1 MEKIRV
7 VELFAGVGGF
17 RLGLEGWNGKSA
29 STNYT
34 EKIESNFEVVLSNQW
49 EPSSKKE
56 GALQEANS
64 VYHLKWPNKL
74 GSEHF
79 PEDLSKKV
87 SPEMTNKEVGK
98 NIPDHDLL
106 VGGFPCQDYSVAGVN
121 TKGLEGKK
129 GVLWWNI
136 HKILEVKRPKY
147 VFLENVDRLLKT
159 PTNVR
164 GRDFAIMLATL
175 RDLDYTV
182 EWRVINAADYGMPQR
197 RRRVYILAYHSKSSI
212 KIKKDKEWLFEEGIF
227 AKAFPL
233 VQKESVIEFDLNE
246 SPEEITSGFK
256 NGKFLDAGI
265 MRNGKVMMMKY
276 DAAIGQK
283 DFKKYSKSYNILKDV
298 LIDKEKVP
306 ASFIVDGSKVL
317 KQALIRVFMDGYLPD
332 ERLKS
337 TGNTLELK
345 TELQKWIYLKG
356 KKAEQRVSS
365 KGIFYYKEGPMNLTD
380 NLELPSRTIIT
391 SEGGPGASRFKHL
404 IEIKPNVYR
413 RLVPEELER
422 LNMFPTGHTAL
433 GKGVDKEVAIPDAKR
448 AFFMGNALVVGIVE
462 KIGLELAKRNLIK

>member
-1 MEKIRV
+1 MNKIRV

-29 STNYT
+29 SSNYT
-34 EKIESNFEVVLSNQW
+34 ENIVSNFEVVLSNQW
-49 EPSSKKE
+49 EPSSKRE

-64 VYHLKWPNKL
+64 VYHLKWPNKP
-74 GSEHF
+74 GNEHF
-79 PEDLSKKV
+79 PEDISKKV
-87 SPEMTNKEVGK
+87 SPEMTNKEVDK

-159 PTNVR
+159 PTNDR

-197 RRRVYILAYHSKSSI
+197 RRRVYILAYHSKSPI
-212 KIKKDKEWLFEEGIF
+212 KIKKVKEWLFEDGIF

-233 VQKESVIEFDLNE
+233 IQKESVIEFDLNK
-246 SPEEITSGFK
+246 SPEQITSGFK

-276 DAAIGQK
+276 DAAVSQNDYK
-283 DFKKYSKSYNILKDV
+283 TYSKAYTVLKDV
-298 LIDKEKVP
+298 LVDEINVP
-306 ASFIVDGSKVL
+306 DSFIVDGEKEM
-317 KQALIRVFMDGYLPD
+317 KQPLTRIFMDGFSPD
-332 ERLKS
+332 ERLNR
-337 TGNTLELK
+337 TGNTLELT
-345 TELQKWIYLKG
+345 TELHKWIYLKG

-365 KGIFYYKEGPMNLTD
+365 KGTFYYKEGPMNLTD
-380 NLELPSRTIIT
+380 SLELPSRTIIT

-404 IEIKPNVYR
+404 IELKPNVYR

-433 GKGVDKEVAIPDAKR
+433 GKGADKEVAIPDAKR

-462 KIGLELAKRNLIK
+462 KIGLELGKRTKK

>member
-64 VYHLKWPNKL
+64 VYHLKWPNKP

-87 SPEMTNKEVGK
+87 SPEMTNKEVEK

-197 RRRVYILAYHSKSSI
+197 RRRVYILAYHSKSAI
-212 KIKKDKEWLFEEGIF
+212 KVKNDKDWLFDKGIF

-233 VQKESVIEFDLNE
+233 IQKEGIVEFDLNQ
-246 SPEEITSGFK
+246 SPEEITKGFNK
-256 NGKFLDAGI
+256 GKFLDAGI
-265 MRNGKVMMMKY
+265 MRNGNVMMMKY
-276 DAAIGQK
+276 DAAVSHD
-283 DFKKYSKSYNILKDV
+283 DFKTYSKEYTVLKDV
-298 LIDKEKVP
+298 LVDKEDVP

-317 KQALIRVFMDGYLPD
+317 KQPLTRLFMDGFIPD
-332 ERLKS
+332 DRLKS
-337 TGNTLELK
+337 TGNTLELT

-356 KKAEQRVSS
+356 KKAEQRISS
-365 KGIFYYKEGPMNLTD
+365 KGTFYYKEGPMSLTD
-380 NLELPSRTIIT
+380 SLELPSRTIIT

-404 IEIKPNVYR
+404 IELKPNVYR

-433 GKGVDKEVAIPDAKR
+433 GKGVDKVVAIPDAKR
-448 AFFMGNALVVGIVE
+448 AFFMGNALVIGIVE
-462 KIGLELAKRNLIK
+462 KIGIELAKRTKK